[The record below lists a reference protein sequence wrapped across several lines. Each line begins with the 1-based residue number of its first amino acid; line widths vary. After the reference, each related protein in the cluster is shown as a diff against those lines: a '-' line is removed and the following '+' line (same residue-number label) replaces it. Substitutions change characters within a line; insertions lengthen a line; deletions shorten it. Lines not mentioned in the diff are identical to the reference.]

1 MGFFNLG
8 EKYRALILSIAGLL
22 LLIFLFLMFTIF
34 ATIQTQRN
42 NQVIDGVHEVAI
54 NTQSTL
60 KDLFDLE
67 RSSNE
72 DITSPH
78 MKTVISRIRETIDET
93 DQVFKGL
100 ETGAAITYEGREGVE
115 LPQVTGEVR
124 ERLLKVKAEWDDLTP
139 ALNTYLREVNDITI
153 DSSKSLY
160 LASSKA
166 AVSSVVME
174 ESMQELLGGLHE
186 DIERTNTIVTA
197 VQVVGIFVLLAYFAV
212 FLLVFLRRLQVIDSE
227 LDASRQETKEI
238 MATVNTGLFL
248 LNKDLTIGSQYSQV
262 LEDIIGT
269 KNLSGERLSS
279 ILRNRIS
286 EKDLRTAE
294 DFVEQLYNPRVKEKL
309 VNTLNPLNKVLLH
322 DDTQTGNT
330 RYLDFKFS
338 RVYEGKEIA
347 RILVNVNDVSEAVK
361 LEQRLEKERAEND
374 LQIEMLTTILSVS
387 PKLIGEFISNV
398 YTHIDRMNAVLKNPG
413 SSQFELENKL
423 KSIYREM
430 HSLKGEASALK
441 LHSFTKIASEA
452 EDKLHA
458 LQNQGK
464 LSGNDFLS
472 LAVHLDELL
481 SLSKVIAGLGQRIN
495 EATSQLSGGLAEY
508 AHLGNV
514 AGSGGL
520 TSHAAESITNQVVA
534 RPDAKA
540 ELGDY
545 LVQFGLDIA
554 TRQGKAVDIDVSEM
568 AGNTIPEELSV
579 VVREIAVQLM
589 RNALVHGIA
598 DSETRVK
605 RGKSFRGRISVSL
618 KENHQDGSVML
629 AVEDDGQGIDY
640 DKIRETLVQ
649 SGHYDQMQALGLSEP
664 QLLNALFSSGFS
676 TRGFSDEDGG
686 RGVGLDLV
694 KERVKEFGG
703 KVSVQSERGKFTRFI
718 IKLPMP

>member
-1 MGFFNLG
+1 MGFFGLS
-8 EKYRALILSIAGLL
+8 EKYRALIFSIAGLL
-22 LLIFLFLMFTIF
+22 LLILAFLVFTIM
-34 ATIQTQRN
+34 ATVRVERD
-42 NQVIDGVHEVAI
+42 NQIIDASHEVVI

-78 MKTVISRIRETIDET
+78 MKAVIARIRSTVEETNAL
-93 DQVFKGL
+93 FRAL
-100 ETGAAITYEGREGVE
+100 ETGEAVAYEGREPIKLPKLTGVTREEMLVVKNEWEE
-115 LPQVTGEVR
+115 LYSVLSV
-124 ERLLKVKAEWDDLTP
+124 
-139 ALNTYLREVNDITI
+139 YLREVDDITI

-174 ESMQELLGGLHE
+174 ESMQRLLVDLHE
-186 DIERTNTIVTA
+186 STERTNFIITA
-197 VQVVGIFVLLAYFAV
+197 VQIVGIAVLLIYFV
-212 FLLVFLRRLQVIDSE
+212 IFLLVFLRRLQAIDAE
-227 LDASRQETKEI
+227 LDVARQETREI

-248 LNKDLTIGSQYSQV
+248 LNKDLTIGGQYSNA
-262 LEDIIGT
+262 LEQIIGT
-269 KNLSGERLSS
+269 TTLAGERLSS

-309 VNTLNPLNKVLLH
+309 VNSLNPLNKVLLH
-322 DDTQTGNT
+322 DDKQTGNT

-347 RILVNVNDVSEAVK
+347 RILVNVSDVSEAVR

-387 PKLIGEFISNV
+387 PRMINEFINNV
-398 YTHIDRMNAVLKNPG
+398 YMRIDRMNAVLKNPG

-441 LHSFTKIASEA
+441 LHSFTKIASDA

-458 LQNQGK
+458 MQNQGK

-481 SLSKVIAGLGQRIN
+481 SLSKVISGLGQRIN
-495 EATSQLSGGLAEY
+495 EATSQLGSDAGAEY
-508 AHLGNV
+508 GNIG
-514 AGSGGL
+514 AGYTGGV
-520 TSHAAESITNQVVA
+520 TGVGATAPAKAMGQ
-534 RPDAKA
+534 DAKA
-540 ELGDY
+540 SLGDY

-554 TRQGKAVDIDVSEM
+554 TRQGKAVDIDISEM
-568 AGNTIPEELSV
+568 EGQIIPDSLSSV
-579 VVREIAVQLM
+579 VKEIAVQLM

-598 DSETRVK
+598 DGDTRVG
-605 RGKSFRGRISVSL
+605 RGKSFRGKITVSI
-618 KENHQDGSVML
+618 KQNQNDNSIML
-629 AVEDDGQGIDY
+629 SVEDDGQGIDY
-640 DKIRETLVQ
+640 DKIRETLIA
-649 SGHYDQMQALGLSEP
+649 SGQYSDDEAAALSEP
-664 QLLNALFSSGFS
+664 QLLNALFSSGFT

-718 IKLPMP
+718 IKLPVP

>member
-8 EKYRALILSIAGLL
+8 EKYRSLIISVAVLL
-22 LLIFLFLMFTIF
+22 LLILMFSTFTIF
-34 ATIQTQRN
+34 ATTRTERDN
-42 NQVIDGVHEVAI
+42 AVIDASHEIAI

-78 MKTVISRIRETIDET
+78 MKAVIGHIRSTIDET
-93 DQVFKGL
+93 NSFFEGL
-100 ETGAAITYEGREGVE
+100 RTGQPVAHEGHEGVK
-115 LPQVTGEVR
+115 LPQVTGDTAATLAKIE
-124 ERLLKVKAEWDDLTP
+124 AEWRKIEAPLRI
-139 ALNTYLREVNDITI
+139 YLSEVEDITV
-153 DSSKSLY
+153 DASKSLY
-160 LASSKA
+160 QASSQA
-166 AVSSVVME
+166 AISSVVM
-174 ESMQELLGGLHE
+174 QEDMEVLLRDLHNQS
-186 DIERTNTIVTA
+186 ERSTWIIKIV
-197 VQVVGIFVLLAYFAV
+197 QIVGILVLFAYFVA
-212 FLLVFLRRLQVIDSE
+212 FLTIFLRRLQTIDAE
-227 LDASRQETKEI
+227 LDTARQETKEI

-248 LNKDLTIGSQYSQV
+248 LNKDLTIGNQYSSA
-262 LEDIIGT
+262 LEEIVGT
-269 KNLSGERLSS
+269 TQLAGEKLSS

-309 VNTLNPLNKVLLH
+309 VASLNPLNKVLLH
-322 DDTQTGNT
+322 DSTQTGNT
-330 RYLDFKFS
+330 RYLDFRFS
-338 RVYEGKEIA
+338 RVYEGKEIT
-347 RILVNVNDVSEAVK
+347 RILVNVADVSESVK

-374 LQIEMLTTILSVS
+374 LQIEMLTTILSVN
-387 PKLIGEFISNV
+387 PRMINEFITNV
-398 YTHIDRMNAVLKNPG
+398 YVHIDKMNAVLKNPG

-423 KSIYREM
+423 RSVYREM

-458 LQNQGK
+458 MQNQGK

-481 SLSKVIAGLGQRIN
+481 NLSKVISGLGERIS
-495 EATSQLSGGLAEY
+495 EATSQLVANPLANY
-508 AHLGNV
+508 TIADIVPTADGM
-514 AGSGGL
+514 
-520 TSHAAESITNQVVA
+520 HAAPVSNNLVA

-545 LVQFGLDIA
+545 LVQFGMDIA
-554 TRQGKAVDIDVSEM
+554 TRQGKAVDIDVSQM
-568 AGNTIPEELSV
+568 IGQNIPPKLSV
-579 VVREIAVQLM
+579 AVREICVQLM
-589 RNALVHGIA
+589 RNSLVHGIA

-605 RGKSFRGRISVSL
+605 RGKSYRGKITVALREGDANNCFMFS
-618 KENHQDGSVML
+618 
-629 AVEDDGQGIDY
+629 VEDDGQGIDY
-640 DKIRETLVQ
+640 DSIRQTLIRKGTY
-649 SGHYDQMQALGLSEP
+649 SEEQAMALSEP

-676 TRGFSDEDGG
+676 TREHTDEDGG

-694 KERVKEFGG
+694 KERVREMGG

-718 IKLPMP
+718 IKLPMPQ